1 MPHPAFAAA
10 GRAGLAVIGGYA
22 LVALAV
28 SGLAALLARA
38 GLAPSDA
45 VVSAAMLGFPA
56 YLGVLLWGLA
66 CPSIA
71 RLAWGLG
78 RWALL
83 LALLAWLARL
93 GAAQ

>member
-1 MPHPAFAAA
+1 MRHPALA
-10 GRAGLAVIGGYA
+10 GAWRA
-22 LVALAV
+22 LVATGGGYVLVTLAV
-28 SGLAALLARA
+28 NALAALLARA
-38 GLAPSDA
+38 GQLPSDA

-66 CPSIA
+66 CPSSA

-83 LALLAWLARL
+83 LAPLTWLARL

>member
-1 MPHPAFAAA
+1 MPHPALAAA
-10 GRAGLAVIGGYA
+10 GRAGLAVIGGYT

-66 CPSIA
+66 CPRLA
-71 RLAWGLG
+71 RLAGVLGLG
-78 RWALL
+78 CLAFALL
-83 LALLAWLARL
+83 GWL
-93 GAAQ
+93 GAKA

>member
-10 GRAGLAVIGGYA
+10 WRAGLAVTGGYA
-22 LVALAV
+22 LIALAV
-28 SGLAALLARA
+28 NGLAALLARA

-66 CPSIA
+66 CPSGW

-78 RWALL
+78 RWTLL
-83 LALLAWLARL
+83 FALLAWLARP
-93 GAAQ
+93 GAAA